1 MTKTYKGIIIKLIKE
16 QKQEFNS
23 KNSLTVYPRMIILLF
38 DCVVLIMLMKTY
50 KTKLKLNNKQRTQ
63 LLKNA
68 GVARF
73 AYNLTLQMQEEN
85 YKNGGKF
92 LSDCDI
98 RKQITLL
105 KQTELS
111 WLYEYDVDIVKQAVK
126 DACLAYKRFFKG
138 LADKPKFKSK
148 RKSKPSFFI
157 DGWKLKIENGYIK
170 IPKCTKMKLYEKDY
184 IPQGLNY
191 ANPRITFDGIDFW
204 ISVAVKEEQ
213 LKPKLTNEIIGIDL
227 GLKELATCS
236 NGMVF
241 HNVSKFDNYKKLEK
255 SIKQKQRQVARKYE
269 KNKHG
274 NKFVKTNNIVK
285 LEKRILKKRI
295 KQNNI
300 KKDYFHKSTTALVRT
315 KPIAIVLEDLNVAG
329 MRKNKHLSH
338 AIQLAT
344 ISMFKD
350 MLINKAQ
357 NLGIEIV
364 LADRFYPSSQ
374 ICSSCG
380 NRKAD
385 LKLSERTYKCPVC
398 GLEIDRD
405 YNASINLKHYR
416 EFPEKLSL
424 WRAKQTEVA

>member
-1 MTKTYKGIIIKLIKE
+1 MKSIKE
-16 QKQEFNS
+16 QKQELNNN
-23 KNSLTVYPRMIILLF
+23 KNGLTVYPRITNLLF

-50 KTKLKLNNKQRTQ
+50 KTKLNLNNKQRTQ

-73 AYNLTLQMQEEN
+73 AYNLTIQIQEEN
-85 YKNGGKF
+85 YKNSDKF

-98 RKQITLL
+98 RKQITIL
-105 KQTELS
+105 KQNELN
-111 WLYEYDVDIVKQAVK
+111 WLYDYSCDIVKQSVK
-126 DACLAYKRFFKG
+126 DACLAYKRFFKK

-148 RKSKPSFFI
+148 KRTKPSFFI

-170 IPKCTKMKLYEKDY
+170 FPHCTKIKLYEKDY
-184 IPQGLNY
+184 IPEGLNY
-191 ANPRITFDGIDFW
+191 ANPRITFDGIDWW
-204 ISVAVKEEQ
+204 ISVGVKKEQ
-213 LKPKLTNEIIGIDL
+213 IKPKLTNEIIGIDL

-241 HNVSKFDNYKKLEK
+241 HNVVKFDNYKKLEK

-269 KNKHG
+269 KNKQD
-274 NKFVKTNNIVK
+274 NKFVKTSNIIK

-315 KPIAIVLEDLNVAG
+315 KPSAIVLEDLNVAG

-338 AIQLAT
+338 AIQSAS

-357 NLGIEIV
+357 KLGIEIV

-380 NRKAD
+380 NRKVD

-398 GLEIDRD
+398 ELEIDRD
-405 YNASINLKHYR
+405 FNASINLKHYR
-416 EFPEKLSL
+416 EFPEKSSL
-424 WRAKQTEVA
+424 WRTKQPKVA

>member
-1 MTKTYKGIIIKLIKE
+1 MELIKE
-16 QKQEFNS
+16 QKQEFNI
-23 KNSLTVYPRMIILLF
+23 KNSLTVYPRIIILLF
-38 DCVVLIMLMKTY
+38 DCVVLIMVMKTY
-50 KTKLKLNNKQRTQ
+50 KTKLNPNNRQRTQ
-63 LLKNA
+63 LFKNA

-98 RKQITLL
+98 RKQITIL
-105 KQTELS
+105 KQNELS
-111 WLYEYDVDIVKQAVK
+111 WLYEYDNNIVKQAVK

-138 LADKPKFKSK
+138 LTDKPKFKSK

-157 DGWKLKIENGYIK
+157 DGWKLKIENGYVK
-170 IPKCTKMKLYEKDY
+170 IPKCTKIKLYEKDY
-184 IPQGLNY
+184 IPEGLNY
-191 ANPRITFDGIDFW
+191 ANPRITFDGINWW
-204 ISVAVKEEQ
+204 ITVATKEEQ
-213 LKPKLTNEIIGIDL
+213 IKQKLTNEIVGIDL

-241 HNVSKFDNYKKLEK
+241 HNVAKFDNYKKLEK
-255 SIKQKQRQVARKYE
+255 SIKQKQKQVARKYD
-269 KNKHG
+269 KNKQG
-274 NKFVKTNNIVK
+274 NKFIKTNNIIK
-285 LEKRILKKRI
+285 LEKRILKKII

-300 KKDYFHKSTTALVRT
+300 KKDYFHKSTTEIVRT
-315 KPIAIVLEDLNVAG
+315 KPSCICLEDLNVAG

-338 AIQLAT
+338 AIQSAS

-380 NRKAD
+380 NRKVD
-385 LKLSERTYKCPVC
+385 LKLSDRIYKCPVC

-405 YNASINLKHYR
+405 FNASINLKHYR

-424 WRAKQTEVA
+424 WRAKQTKVA

>member
-1 MTKTYKGIIIKLIKE
+1 MKLIKE
-16 QKQEFNS
+16 QKQELNNN
-23 KNSLTVYPRMIILLF
+23 KNGLTVYPRMNILLF

-50 KTKLKLNNKQRTQ
+50 KTKLNLNNKQRTQ
-63 LLKNA
+63 FFKNA
-68 GVARF
+68 GLARF
-73 AYNLTLQMQEEN
+73 AYNLALQMQEDN

-105 KQTELS
+105 KQTNLK
-111 WLYEYDVDIVKQAVK
+111 WLYQYDVDIVKQAVK

-148 RKSKPSFFI
+148 RKSKTSFFI
-157 DGWKLKIENGYIK
+157 DGWKLKIENGYVK
-170 IPKCTKMKLYEKDY
+170 IPKCRKIKLYEKDY
-184 IPQGLNY
+184 IPEGLNY
-191 ANPRITFDGIDFW
+191 ANPRITFDGIDWW
-204 ISVAVKEEQ
+204 ISVVVNEEQ
-213 LKPKLTNEIIGIDL
+213 LRPKLTNEIIGIDL

-236 NGMVF
+236 NGMFF
-241 HNVSKFDNYKKLEK
+241 HNVAKFDNYKKLEK
-255 SIKQKQRQVARKYE
+255 SIKQKQKQVARKYE
-269 KNKHG
+269 KNKQG
-274 NKFVKTNNIVK
+274 NKFVKTNNIMK

-300 KKDYFHKSTTALVRT
+300 KKDYFHKSTTEIVRT
-315 KPIAIVLEDLNVAG
+315 KPSCICLEDLNVAG

-338 AIQLAT
+338 AIQSAS

-357 NLGIEIV
+357 KLGIEIV

-380 NRKAD
+380 NRKVD
-385 LKLSERTYKCPVC
+385 LKLSERIYKCPVC

-405 YNASINLKHYR
+405 FNASINLKHYR
-416 EFPEKLSL
+416 EFPEKSSL
-424 WRAKQTEVA
+424 WRTKQTKVA